1 MKLLRKTTAFLP
13 VLLLLLAAVLPG
25 NRAEALKPVASP
37 AAKKPPAA
45 AAAEPQAKPPESLS
59 YGRFGQVAIYRSSPH
74 PKNVVLFLSGDG
86 GWNLGVVDMARILS
100 SMDSLVVGINAPQYV
115 KKLNASKE
123 RCVYPASDLE
133 LLSKFVQKTFG
144 FPTYVPPVLV
154 GYSSGATLAYAILAQ
169 APPNTYRGAISLGFC
184 PDLDLQHP
192 FCAGHGIASVPGP
205 KNKGLIFK
213 PTATLEE
220 PWISFQGTIDQVC
233 NKDDMVRYVSQVKNG
248 EIVLLPDVGHG
259 FSKTYKWEP
268 QLRQS
273 YQKILNKSPIGSPA
287 ASANPGTP
295 APAAAKGGV
304 PAVNDLPLVEVPVKS
319 GTASTMMAV
328 VVSGDGGWAGLDKE
342 VAGALSTKGI
352 PVVGVNSLQY
362 FWKARTPE
370 GIAKDLDRILRH
382 YMATWNRQEVM
393 LIGYSLGADVL
404 PFAASR
410 LPADLLGKVKVMA
423 LLGPSTKAEF
433 EFHVSSWLGGGD
445 SEGQPVLPEV
455 KKLGGRPPILCL
467 HGSKESDSL
476 CPSLTAAQGKSV
488 ELPGAHHFGGDYE
501 AVANLIL
508 KEAQQGK

>member
-1 MKLLRKTTAFLP
+1 M
-13 VLLLLLAAVLPG
+13 LAAVLPG
-25 NRAEALKPVASP
+25 DRAAALKPKAAP
-37 AAKKPPAA
+37 ADKQPPAP
-45 AAAEPQAKPPESLS
+45 AAEPQAKPPESLS
-59 YGRFGQVAIYRSSPH
+59 YGRFGPVAIYRSTPH
-74 PKNVVLFLSGDG
+74 PRNVVLFLSGDG

-100 SMDSLVVGINAPQYV
+100 SMDSLVVGINTPQYV

-123 RCVYPASDLE
+123 SCVYPASDLE
-133 LLSKFVQKTFG
+133 LLSKFVQKTLG

-205 KNKGLIFK
+205 KGKGLIFQ
-213 PTATLEE
+213 PTKTLEA
-220 PWISFQGTIDQVC
+220 PWIAFQGTIDQVC
-233 NKDDMVRYVSQVKNG
+233 NKDDVVRYVSQVKNG
-248 EIVLLPDVGHG
+248 ETVLLPEVGHG
-259 FSKTYKWEP
+259 FSKTYRWEP
-268 QLRQS
+268 QLRQAYKQVLDKTPVQS
-273 YQKILNKSPIGSPA
+273 AAPIASPSP
-287 ASANPGTP
+287 G
-295 APAAAKGGV
+295 APASRGGV
-304 PAVNDLPLVEVPVKS
+304 PAVNDLPLVEVPAK
-319 GTASTMMAV
+319 GGAANGLMAV

-362 FWKARTPE
+362 FWTARTPE
-370 GIAKDLDRILRH
+370 GIARDLERILRH
-382 YMATWNRQEVM
+382 YMAAWSRQEVM

-410 LPADLLGKVKVMA
+410 LPADLLGKVKVIA

-433 EFHVSSWLGGGD
+433 EFHVTDWLGGA

-455 KKLGGRPPILCL
+455 RKLGGHPPVLCL
-467 HGSKESDSL
+467 HGSQESDSL
-476 CPSLTAAQGKSV
+476 CPALTAAQGKSV

-508 KEAQQGK
+508 KEAQGR